1 MGTKSDAK
9 TSGWGIT
16 WEQRVRRIITGQILW
31 GNALGDCTREEKQRG
46 VIRGESKGGTHYGET
61 LYGGEYMHFG
71 AVWGESKGG
80 SHYGESNYGG
90 NKCGQCMGCVV
101 MTDILIRNS

>member
-46 VIRGESKGGTHYGET
+46 VARGESKGGTQYGEN
-61 LYGGEYMHFG
+61 LYGSDIIALWSGMGREQRG
-71 AVWGESKGG
+71 LALWGE
-80 SHYGESNYGG
+80 
-90 NKCGQCMGCVV
+90 
-101 MTDILIRNS
+101 

>member
-46 VIRGESKGGTHYGET
+46 VVRGESKGGTHYGET
-61 LYGGEYMHFG
+61 LYGGDIIALWSGMGREQRG
-71 AVWGESKGG
+71 PALWGE
-80 SHYGESNYGG
+80 
-90 NKCGQCMGCVV
+90 
-101 MTDILIRNS
+101 

>member
-46 VIRGESKGGTHYGET
+46 VVRGESKGGTHYGET
-61 LYGGEYMHFG
+61 LYGGEYLHFG
-71 AVWGESKGG
+71 AVWGESKGARI
-80 SHYGESNYGG
+80 
-90 NKCGQCMGCVV
+90 MGRVV
-101 MTDILIRNS
+101 MGAINVGSAWGAWS